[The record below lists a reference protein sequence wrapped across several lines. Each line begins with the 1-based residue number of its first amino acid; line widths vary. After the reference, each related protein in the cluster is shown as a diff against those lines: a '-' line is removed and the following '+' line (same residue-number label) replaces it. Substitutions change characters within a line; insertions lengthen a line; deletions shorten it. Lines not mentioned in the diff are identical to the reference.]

1 MTDRP
6 GILAQGCWLPAQEA
20 PCENFQSHTPSLRA
34 TPLKE
39 GTFGYKDRRE
49 IHSREGGWRDATG
62 VVAPRQLF
70 SDA

>member
-1 MTDRP
+1 MIPSRSY
-6 GILAQGCWLPAQEA
+6 ERERVE
-20 PCENFQSHTPSLRA
+20 ENSQSHTPPLRA

-49 IHSREGGWRDATG
+49 IHSREGGWREATG